1 MKKNNLH
8 SAVFFRHQ
16 GGYSLKKL
24 WFHLMLLDFGRGCGL
39 SQTEEDPLRV
49 RAKVQAD
56 SESDPEEHN
65 HNPFH
70 DSELAKLFEA
80 MRLPL
85 HRYFPKDDP
94 NDRQKIKAFLGEFD
108 YHLEIFFSGE
118 GFRDFEGGL
127 RGKEKAI
134 AMIRAVIYKYFPNGD
149 PSATKDPEKKK
160 KFDEEV
166 KDIVERYNNGDPRF
180 IADSREKVKEEIR
193 LELNELYAKYFPKD
207 DPGAKKDKEKI
218 DKYFKEAFRIVERYP
233 KDPSYGSDPDG
244 PDSGSDTDGPDSG
257 SDTDGPDSGS
267 DTDGPDS
274 GSDTD
279 GPGYEGDPYGPGYEG
294 DPYGPGSGSD
304 TDDPGYEG
312 DPYGPGSGSDT
323 DDPGYEGD
331 PELIEKLFE
340 AIEADR
346 RYREGY
352 SVALD
357 DELTEEIL
365 RPLYKN
371 FPKDAPNATKDREKI
386 KAFYEQCRRMLE
398 SCPDDSDYGSDPYD
412 PDYGRDLDDP
422 DYGTDLDDPD
432 YGYGSHPDHPDYGRY
447 PYDPDSGSD
456 LDDPD
461 YGSDPDGDFYGY
473 GNDPDAL
480 ESDPEYYLQKKR
492 NPGGDYLQIDRYP
505 EDTCFKIERDPQKID
520 RYIEEPYLDNGS
532 NPQKDDPSYGGDP
545 QEDDSD
551 SGSDPNPRENYT
563 HKYKHLWL
571 MCDECYTL
579 NYRRFLNE
587 RLYTCEGCG
596 FHLKMNS
603 SERLK
608 LLIDPDT
615 WDPMN
620 EKMASLDPIEF
631 HSEEDPY
638 IDRVNS
644 YQKKTGLT
652 EAIQTGLGQLNGIPI
667 AMGVM
672 EFGFMGGS
680 MGSVVGEK
688 ITRLVEY
695 ATNQSLP
702 LIIVCASGGARMQE
716 GSLSLMQM
724 AKISSSL
731 YDFQTNKKLF
741 YVSILTSPTTGG
753 VTASFGMLGD
763 VIFAEPDA
771 YIAFA
776 GKRVIEL
783 TLNKEVPEGSQETEY
798 LFEKGLF
805 DVVVPRKNLKSTL
818 NKLFGS
824 HGFFPLTLNQ
834 NHSSITEH

>member
-1 MKKNNLH
+1 MKPKNLR

-24 WFHLMLLDFGRGCGL
+24 WFHLMLLDFGRLRGL
-39 SQTEEDPLRV
+39 NQSEEDPLIV
-49 RAKVQAD
+49 RAKAQPD
-56 SESDPEEHN
+56 SESDPEEDN

-70 DSELAKLFEA
+70 DSENSYSTEHPRFISQLLKFFEA

-85 HRYFPKDDP
+85 HKNFPKCRPNNHETIKSFFADD
-94 NDRQKIKAFLGEFD
+94 D
-108 YHLEIFFSGE
+108 YHLEIFFSGDD
-118 GFRDFEGGL
+118 FRDFEGGL
-127 RGKEKAI
+127 RSKEKAI
-134 AMIRAVIYKYFPNGD
+134 AMIRAVISKYFPNGD
-149 PSATKDPEKKK
+149 PSAPKDPQKKK
-160 KFDEEV
+160 KFNEEI
-166 KDIVERYNNGDPRF
+166 KDIVERYNNGDPLF
-180 IADSREKVKEEIR
+180 IADPLERVREEVRREIH
-193 LELNELYAKYFPKD
+193 ELYAKYFPKD
-207 DPGAKKDKEKI
+207 DPGARHDEEKI
-218 DKYFKEAFRIVERYP
+218 DKFFKEAFRIVERYP
-233 KDPSYGSDPDG
+233 SYYGGHPQEDDSDSGSDTDGPDSGSDTDGPGYEGDPPEDHSDSGSDTDG

-279 GPGYEGDPYGPGYEG
+279 GPGYGYGNDP
-294 DPYGPGSGSD
+294 
-304 TDDPGYEG
+304 DDP
-312 DPYGPGSGSDT
+312 
-323 DDPGYEGD
+323 
-331 PELIEKLFE
+331 
-340 AIEADR
+340 
-346 RYREGY
+346 
-352 SVALD
+352 
-357 DELTEEIL
+357 
-365 RPLYKN
+365 N
-371 FPKDAPNATKDREKI
+371 
-386 KAFYEQCRRMLE
+386 
-398 SCPDDSDYGSDPYD
+398 
-412 PDYGRDLDDP
+412 YGRDP
-422 DYGTDLDDPD
+422 DDPD
-432 YGYGSHPDHPDYGRY
+432 YGYGNDPDDPYYGR
-447 PYDPDSGSD
+447 DP
-456 LDDPD
+456 DDPD
-461 YGSDPDGDFYGY
+461 YGYGNDPDDPYYGY

-520 RYIEEPYLDNGS
+520 RYIEEPYLDYGS
-532 NPQKDDPSYGGDP
+532 NPQKDDPSYGGDPQEDDPSYGGDP

-571 MCDECYTL
+571 MCDDCYAL

-596 FHLKMNS
+596 FHFKMNS

-638 IDRVNS
+638 IDRIDS
-644 YQKKTGLT
+644 YQKKTGLI
-652 EAIQTGLGQLNGIPI
+652 EAIQTGLGHLNGIPI

-716 GSLSLMQM
+716 GSLSLIQM

-731 YDFQTNKKLF
+731 YDFQTKKKLF
-741 YVSILTSPTTGG
+741 YISILTSPTTGG

-783 TLNKEVPEGSQETEY
+783 TLNKEVPEGSQETEN
-798 LFEKGLF
+798 LFDKGLF
-805 DVVVPRKNLKSTL
+805 DLVVPRKKLKSIL

-824 HGFFPLTLNQ
+824 HGFSAFTLNQ

>member
-1 MKKNNLH
+1 MRKKNLH
-8 SAVFFRHQ
+8 SDVFFRHQ

-24 WFHLMLLDFGRGCGL
+24 WFHLMLLDFERDNGPCFGG
-39 SQTEEDPLRV
+39 
-49 RAKVQAD
+49 
-56 SESDPEEHN
+56 
-65 HNPFH
+65 
-70 DSELAKLFEA
+70 
-80 MRLPL
+80 
-85 HRYFPKDDP
+85 
-94 NDRQKIKAFLGEFD
+94 
-108 YHLEIFFSGE
+108 
-118 GFRDFEGGL
+118 GFRGFGGGL
-127 RGKEKAI
+127 RDRDREKDV
-134 AMIRAVIYKYFPNGD
+134 AMIRAV
-149 PSATKDPEKKK
+149 
-160 KFDEEV
+160 
-166 KDIVERYNNGDPRF
+166 
-180 IADSREKVKEEIR
+180 
-193 LELNELYAKYFPKD
+193 LNKHFPKG
-207 DPGAKKDKEKI
+207 DPGAKKDRENKNT
-218 DKYFKEAFRIVERYP
+218 FSGEANYIVERYP
-233 KDPSYGSDPDG
+233 KDPSYGGDPQEDN
-244 PDSGSDTDGPDSG
+244 PDYGSDTDGPDYG
-257 SDTDGPDSGS
+257 SDTDGPDYGS
-267 DTDGPDS
+267 DTDGPDY

-279 GPGYEGDPYGPGYEG
+279 GPDY
-294 DPYGPGSGSD
+294 GSD
-304 TDDPGYEG
+304 TDG
-312 DPYGPGSGSDT
+312 
-323 DDPGYEGD
+323 
-331 PELIEKLFE
+331 
-340 AIEADR
+340 
-346 RYREGY
+346 
-352 SVALD
+352 
-357 DELTEEIL
+357 
-365 RPLYKN
+365 
-371 FPKDAPNATKDREKI
+371 
-386 KAFYEQCRRMLE
+386 
-398 SCPDDSDYGSDPYD
+398 
-412 PDYGRDLDDP
+412 
-422 DYGTDLDDPD
+422 
-432 YGYGSHPDHPDYGRY
+432 
-447 PYDPDSGSD
+447 
-456 LDDPD
+456 PD
-461 YGSDPDGDFYGY
+461 YGSDPDGHFYGS
-473 GNDPDAL
+473 DPDDHFY
-480 ESDPEYYLQKKR
+480 ESDPEDYLQKKR

-505 EDTCFKIERDPQKID
+505 EETCLKIERDPQKID
-520 RYIEEPYLDNGS
+520 RYIEEPYLDSGS
-532 NPQKDDPSYGGDP
+532 NPQEDDPDSGSDP
-545 QEDDSD
+545 QEDDPDYGSDPQEDNPDYGSDPDGPDYGSDPQEDNPDYGSDPQEDNPD
-551 SGSDPNPRENYT
+551 SGSDPNPRKNYT

-587 RLYTCEGCG
+587 KLYICEGCG

-638 IDRVNS
+638 IDRINS

-695 ATNQSLP
+695 ATNKSLP

-724 AKISSSL
+724 AKISSCL

-763 VIFAEPDA
+763 VIVAEPDA

-805 DVVVPRKNLKSTL
+805 DLVVPRKDLKSILT
-818 NKLFGS
+818 KLFGS
-824 HGFFPLTLNQ
+824 HGFFPFTLNQ

>member
-1 MKKNNLH
+1 MKKNNLR
-8 SAVFFRHQ
+8 SDVFVRHQ
-16 GGYSLKKL
+16 GVYSLKKL
-24 WFHLMLLDFGRGCGL
+24 WFHLMLLDFGRDSGL
-39 SQTEEDPLRV
+39 RQSEEDLLIV
-49 RAKVQAD
+49 RAKAQPD

-65 HNPFH
+65 
-70 DSELAKLFEA
+70 SESDPEEYTPERACD
-80 MRLPL
+80 RL
-85 HRYFPKDDP
+85 
-94 NDRQKIKAFLGEFD
+94 KAFYEESERERRKEFFELVD
-108 YHLEIFFSGE
+108 YHLEIFFNELFFFGV
-118 GFRDFEGGL
+118 FRDWAGGLGDFEGDF
-127 RGKEKAI
+127 RGRYKAKKKAI
-134 AMIRAVIYKYFPNGD
+134 AMIRALVHNYCPNGD
-149 PSATKDPEKKK
+149 PSAIKDPEKIK
-160 KFDEEV
+160 KFNEAFS
-166 KDIVERYNNGDPRF
+166 DIVERYKNGDLRDP
-180 IADSREKVKEEIR
+180 REKVKEEIR
-193 LELNELYAKYFPKD
+193 FELRLELNELDAKYFPKD
-207 DPGAKKDKEKI
+207 DPGAINDSENI
-218 DKYFKEAFRIVERYP
+218 DKYFRETFRILERYS
-233 KDPSYGSDPDG
+233 KDPSYGGDPQEDDSDY
-244 PDSGSDTDGPDSG
+244 GSDTDGPDYG
-257 SDTDGPDSGS
+257 SDTDGPDYGS
-267 DTDGPDS
+267 DTDGPDY

-279 GPGYEGDPYGPGYEG
+279 GHFYG
-294 DPYGPGSGSD
+294 
-304 TDDPGYEG
+304 
-312 DPYGPGSGSDT
+312 
-323 DDPGYEGD
+323 
-331 PELIEKLFE
+331 
-340 AIEADR
+340 
-346 RYREGY
+346 
-352 SVALD
+352 
-357 DELTEEIL
+357 
-365 RPLYKN
+365 
-371 FPKDAPNATKDREKI
+371 
-386 KAFYEQCRRMLE
+386 
-398 SCPDDSDYGSDPYD
+398 
-412 PDYGRDLDDP
+412 
-422 DYGTDLDDPD
+422 
-432 YGYGSHPDHPDYGRY
+432 
-447 PYDPDSGSD
+447 
-456 LDDPD
+456 
-461 YGSDPDGDFYGY
+461 YGY

-480 ESDPEYYLQKKR
+480 ESDPEDYLQKKR

-520 RYIEEPYLDNGS
+520 RYIEEPYLDYGS
-532 NPQKDDPSYGGDP
+532 NPQKDDPSYGGDPQEDDSDSGSDP

-579 NYRRFLNE
+579 NYRRFLKE
-587 RLYTCEGCG
+587 KLYICEGCG

-741 YVSILTSPTTGG
+741 YVSVLTSPTTGG

-776 GKRVIEL
+776 GKRVIEQ

-805 DVVVPRKNLKSTL
+805 DLVVPRKKLKSIL

>member
-8 SAVFFRHQ
+8 SDVFFRHQ

-24 WFHLMLLDFGRGCGL
+24 WLHLMLLDFERECGL
-39 SQTEEDPLRV
+39 SQSM
-49 RAKVQAD
+49 D
-56 SESDPEEHN
+56 SAGTIE
-65 HNPFH
+65 NPCER
-70 DSELAKLFEA
+70 DLYS
-80 MRLPL
+80 
-85 HRYFPKDDP
+85 
-94 NDRQKIKAFLGEFD
+94 AF
-108 YHLEIFFSGE
+108 
-118 GFRDFEGGL
+118 
-127 RGKEKAI
+127 A
-134 AMIRAVIYKYFPNGD
+134 
-149 PSATKDPEKKK
+149 
-160 KFDEEV
+160 
-166 KDIVERYNNGDPRF
+166 F
-180 IADSREKVKEEIR
+180 I
-193 LELNELYAKYFPKD
+193 
-207 DPGAKKDKEKI
+207 
-218 DKYFKEAFRIVERYP
+218 
-233 KDPSYGSDPDG
+233 DPD
-244 PDSGSDTDGPDSG
+244 
-257 SDTDGPDSGS
+257 
-267 DTDGPDS
+267 
-274 GSDTD
+274 
-279 GPGYEGDPYGPGYEG
+279 
-294 DPYGPGSGSD
+294 
-304 TDDPGYEG
+304 
-312 DPYGPGSGSDT
+312 
-323 DDPGYEGD
+323 
-331 PELIEKLFE
+331 
-340 AIEADR
+340 
-346 RYREGY
+346 
-352 SVALD
+352 
-357 DELTEEIL
+357 
-365 RPLYKN
+365 
-371 FPKDAPNATKDREKI
+371 KD
-386 KAFYEQCRRMLE
+386 
-398 SCPDDSDYGSDPYD
+398 
-412 PDYGRDLDDP
+412 
-422 DYGTDLDDPD
+422 
-432 YGYGSHPDHPDYGRY
+432 
-447 PYDPDSGSD
+447 DPDSGSD
-456 LDDPD
+456 PYQDDPDSGSDPDKDDPDSGSDPDKDDPD
-461 YGSDPDGDFYGY
+461 YGSDPEEDYLQDDPDKDDPDSGSDPDKDDPDSGSDPDKDDPDSGSDPDKDDPDYGSDPEEDYLQDDPYQDDPDSGSDPYQDDPDSGSDPDQDDPDSGSDPDKDDPDYGSDPEEDYLQDDPDKDDPDSGSDPDKDDPDSGSDPYQDDPDSGSDPDKDDPDYGSDPEEDYLQDDPDKDDPDSGSDPDKDDPDSGSDPDKDDPDSGSDPYQDDPDYGSDPYGY
-473 GNDPDAL
+473 FYESDPYGYFC
-480 ESDPEYYLQKKR
+480 ESDPEDYLQKKR

-505 EDTCFKIERDPQKID
+505 EEACLKIERDPQKID
-520 RYIEEPYLDNGS
+520 RYIEEPFLDYGSNPQKIDRYIEEPFLDYGS

-545 QEDDSD
+545 DKDDPDYGSDPDKDDPD
-551 SGSDPNPRENYT
+551 SGSDPYQDDPDYGSDPYQDDPDSGSDPDKDDPDSGSAPNPRKNYT

-587 RLYTCEGCG
+587 RLYICEGCG

-652 EAIQTGLGQLNGIPI
+652 EAIQTGLGKLNGIPI

-695 ATNQSLP
+695 AANQSLP

-716 GSLSLMQM
+716 GSLSLIQM
-724 AKISSSL
+724 AKISSCL
-731 YDFQTNKKLF
+731 YDFQTNQKLF

-763 VIFAEPDA
+763 VIVAEPDA

-805 DVVVPRKNLKSTL
+805 DLVLPRKDLKSTL
-818 NKLFGS
+818 NKLFRS

>member
-8 SAVFFRHQ
+8 SNVFFRHQ

-24 WFHLMLLDFGRGCGL
+24 WFHLMLLDFERGCGL
-39 SQTEEDPLRV
+39 SQSEEDLLIV
-49 RAKVQAD
+49 RAKAQPD

-70 DSELAKLFEA
+70 DSENSYSKEDPRFIVDLREKIKEEIRLELNELEAK
-80 MRLPL
+80 
-85 HRYFPKDDP
+85 YFPKDDP
-94 NDRQKIKAFLGEFD
+94 GARKDREKLKAFFEEAN
-108 YHLEIFFSGE
+108 YHIEKYFNGLCFG
-118 GFRDFEGGL
+118 GGL
-127 RGKEKAI
+127 RDKEKDEEKAI
-134 AMIRAVIYKYFPNGD
+134 AMIRAVIYKYFPKDD
-149 PSATKDPEKKK
+149 PDASKDPEKIKK
-160 KFDEEV
+160 CSEEANY
-166 KDIVERYNNGDPRF
+166 IVERYNNGDLRFIVDPREKVEEEIHALIYKYFPKDDSGTSKDPEKIKKFYEEANYIVESYNNGDPRF
-180 IADSREKVKEEIR
+180 IVDLREKIKEEIR
-193 LELNELYAKYFPKD
+193 LELNELEAKYFPKD
-207 DPGAKKDKEKI
+207 DPGARKDREKI
-218 DKYFKEAFRIVERYP
+218 DKYLKEAFRIVERYP
-233 KDPSYGSDPDG
+233 KGPSYGDDPQEDDSDY
-244 PDSGSDTDGPDSG
+244 GSDTDGPDYG
-257 SDTDGPDSGS
+257 SDTDGPD
-267 DTDGPDS
+267 
-274 GSDTD
+274 
-279 GPGYEGDPYGPGYEG
+279 
-294 DPYGPGSGSD
+294 
-304 TDDPGYEG
+304 
-312 DPYGPGSGSDT
+312 
-323 DDPGYEGD
+323 
-331 PELIEKLFE
+331 
-340 AIEADR
+340 
-346 RYREGY
+346 
-352 SVALD
+352 
-357 DELTEEIL
+357 
-365 RPLYKN
+365 
-371 FPKDAPNATKDREKI
+371 
-386 KAFYEQCRRMLE
+386 C
-398 SCPDDSDYGSDPYD
+398 GSDPNG
-412 PDYGRDLDDP
+412 PDC
-422 DYGTDLDDPD
+422 
-432 YGYGSHPDHPDYGRY
+432 
-447 PYDPDSGSD
+447 
-456 LDDPD
+456 
-461 YGSDPDGDFYGY
+461 GSDPDGHFY
-473 GNDPDAL
+473 
-480 ESDPEYYLQKKR
+480 ESDPEDYLQKKR

-505 EDTCFKIERDPQKID
+505 EDTGFKIERDPQKID
-520 RYIEEPYLDNGS
+520 RYIEEPYLDYGS
-532 NPQKDDPSYGGDP
+532 NPQKDDPSYGGDPQKDDPSYGGDP

-551 SGSDPNPRENYT
+551 SGSDPQEDDSDSGSDPNPRKNYT

-579 NYRRFLNE
+579 NYRRFLKE
-587 RLYTCEGCG
+587 KLYICEGCG

-638 IDRVNS
+638 IDRINS

-667 AMGVM
+667 AIGVM

-763 VIFAEPDA
+763 VIFSEPDA

-805 DVVVPRKNLKSTL
+805 DLVVPRKNLKSIL

-824 HGFFPLTLNQ
+824 HGFFPLNQ
-834 NHSSITEH
+834 NNSSITEH

>member
-1 MKKNNLH
+1 
-8 SAVFFRHQ
+8 
-16 GGYSLKKL
+16 
-24 WFHLMLLDFGRGCGL
+24 
-39 SQTEEDPLRV
+39 
-49 RAKVQAD
+49 
-56 SESDPEEHN
+56 
-65 HNPFH
+65 
-70 DSELAKLFEA
+70 
-80 MRLPL
+80 MRL
-85 HRYFPKDDP
+85 
-94 NDRQKIKAFLGEFD
+94 
-108 YHLEIFFSGE
+108 
-118 GFRDFEGGL
+118 
-127 RGKEKAI
+127 
-134 AMIRAVIYKYFPNGD
+134 
-149 PSATKDPEKKK
+149 
-160 KFDEEV
+160 
-166 KDIVERYNNGDPRF
+166 
-180 IADSREKVKEEIR
+180 
-193 LELNELYAKYFPKD
+193 
-207 DPGAKKDKEKI
+207 
-218 DKYFKEAFRIVERYP
+218 
-233 KDPSYGSDPDG
+233 
-244 PDSGSDTDGPDSG
+244 
-257 SDTDGPDSGS
+257 
-267 DTDGPDS
+267 
-274 GSDTD
+274 
-279 GPGYEGDPYGPGYEG
+279 
-294 DPYGPGSGSD
+294 
-304 TDDPGYEG
+304 
-312 DPYGPGSGSDT
+312 
-323 DDPGYEGD
+323 
-331 PELIEKLFE
+331 
-340 AIEADR
+340 EADR

-352 SVALD
+352 SGAPD
-357 DELTEEIL
+357 DEVTEEIRL
-365 RPLYKN
+365 LLYKY
-371 FPKDAPNATKDREKI
+371 FPKDDPGAPRDWEKI
-386 KAFYEQCRRMLE
+386 EAFFEEADYHIEKYFNGLCFGGDPQE
-398 SCPDDSDYGSDPYD
+398 DDSDYGSD
-412 PDYGRDLDDP
+412 
-422 DYGTDLDDPD
+422 TD
-432 YGYGSHPDHPDYGRY
+432 G
-447 PYDPDSGSD
+447 
-456 LDDPD
+456 PD
-461 YGSDPDGDFYGY
+461 YGSDTDGPDYGSDTEGPDYGSDSNGHFYGY
-473 GNDPDAL
+473 GNDPDAY
-480 ESDPEYYLQKKR
+480 ENDPEDYLQKKR

-505 EDTCFKIERDPQKID
+505 EDTGFKMERDPQKID
-520 RYIEEPYLDNGS
+520 RYIEEPYLDYGS

-579 NYRRFLNE
+579 NYRRFLKE
-587 RLYTCEGCG
+587 KLYICEGCG

-638 IDRVNS
+638 IDRIDS

-652 EAIQTGLGQLNGIPI
+652 EAIQTGLGQLNGIPVAI
-667 AMGVM
+667 GVM

-731 YDFQTNKKLF
+731 YDFQTNQKLF

-805 DVVVPRKNLKSTL
+805 DLVVPRKNLKSIL

>member
-1 MKKNNLH
+1 MKKKNLH
-8 SAVFFRHQ
+8 SDVFFRHQ

-24 WFHLMLLDFGRGCGL
+24 WFHLMLLDFGRDCGL
-39 SQTEEDPLRV
+39 SQSEEDLLIV
-49 RAKVQAD
+49 RAKAQPD
-56 SESDPEEHN
+56 SESDSEE

-70 DSELAKLFEA
+70 DSENSYSKEHLRFISDSEIPKLFEA
-80 MRLPL
+80 MRL
-85 HRYFPKDDP
+85 
-94 NDRQKIKAFLGEFD
+94 
-108 YHLEIFFSGE
+108 
-118 GFRDFEGGL
+118 
-127 RGKEKAI
+127 
-134 AMIRAVIYKYFPNGD
+134 
-149 PSATKDPEKKK
+149 
-160 KFDEEV
+160 
-166 KDIVERYNNGDPRF
+166 
-180 IADSREKVKEEIR
+180 
-193 LELNELYAKYFPKD
+193 
-207 DPGAKKDKEKI
+207 
-218 DKYFKEAFRIVERYP
+218 
-233 KDPSYGSDPDG
+233 
-244 PDSGSDTDGPDSG
+244 
-257 SDTDGPDSGS
+257 
-267 DTDGPDS
+267 
-274 GSDTD
+274 
-279 GPGYEGDPYGPGYEG
+279 
-294 DPYGPGSGSD
+294 
-304 TDDPGYEG
+304 
-312 DPYGPGSGSDT
+312 
-323 DDPGYEGD
+323 
-331 PELIEKLFE
+331 
-340 AIEADR
+340 EADR

-352 SVALD
+352 SGAPD
-357 DELTEEIL
+357 DEVTEEIRL
-365 RPLYKN
+365 LLYKY
-371 FPKDAPNATKDREKI
+371 FPKDDPDATRDCEKI
-386 KAFYEQCRRMLE
+386 IAFFEEADYHIEKYFNGPCFGGDPQE
-398 SCPDDSDYGSDPYD
+398 DDS
-412 PDYGRDLDDP
+412 
-422 DYGTDLDDPD
+422 
-432 YGYGSHPDHPDYGRY
+432 
-447 PYDPDSGSD
+447 DSGSD
-456 LDDPD
+456 TDGPD
-461 YGSDPDGDFYGY
+461 YGSDTDGPDYGSDSNGHFYGY
-473 GNDPDAL
+473 GNGPDAY
-480 ESDPEYYLQKKR
+480 ESDPEDYLQKKR

-520 RYIEEPYLDNGS
+520 RYIEEPYLDYGS

-579 NYRRFLNE
+579 NYRRFLKE
-587 RLYTCEGCG
+587 KLYICEGCG

-638 IDRVNS
+638 IDRIDS

-652 EAIQTGLGQLNGIPI
+652 EAIQTGLGQLNGIPV

-805 DVVVPRKNLKSTL
+805 DLVVPRKNLKSIL

>member
-8 SAVFFRHQ
+8 SDVFLRHQ
-16 GGYSLKKL
+16 GGYSLKK
-24 WFHLMLLDFGRGCGL
+24 WWSHLMLLGFGHESGL
-39 SQTEEDPLRV
+39 SQSEEDFLIV
-49 RAKVQAD
+49 RAKAQPD
-56 SESDPEEHN
+56 SESDPEEGN
-65 HNPFH
+65 DNPFH
-70 DSELAKLFEA
+70 DSENSYSKEHPCYLSDPGLPALIEA
-80 MRLPL
+80 ARDEADRRYREGYSGSPDDEVTEKIRLL
-85 HRYFPKDDP
+85 IYKYFPKDDP
-94 NDRQKIKAFLGEFD
+94 NALRDREKIKAFFD
-108 YHLEIFFSGE
+108 EASCHLKKNSNGLC
-118 GFRDFEGGL
+118 GFRHFGGHL
-127 RGKEKAI
+127 RDRDRAREKNREKDRDRAREKNREKDIAI
-134 AMIRAVIYKYFPNGD
+134 AMIRTRLYKYFPEGG
-149 PSATKDPEKKK
+149 SGATNDPEKKI

-166 KDIVERYNNGDPRF
+166 LYIIESYKNGDFRF
-180 IADSREKVKEEIR
+180 IVDAEEKVEEEIR
-193 LELNELYAKYFPKD
+193 LELNEIEDKYFPKD
-207 DPGAKKDKEKI
+207 DPSAQNDKEKLDNYI
-218 DKYFKEAFRIVERYP
+218 KEAFHIVESYTEAFSIVERYP
-233 KDPSYGSDPDG
+233 KDPSYGGDPQEDDSNYGSDPD
-244 PDSGSDTDGPDSG
+244 D
-257 SDTDGPDSGS
+257 
-267 DTDGPDS
+267 
-274 GSDTD
+274 
-279 GPGYEGDPYGPGYEG
+279 
-294 DPYGPGSGSD
+294 GSD
-304 TDDPGYEG
+304 TDDGR
-312 DPYGPGSGSDT
+312 DT
-323 DDPGYEGD
+323 DG
-331 PELIEKLFE
+331 
-340 AIEADR
+340 
-346 RYREGY
+346 
-352 SVALD
+352 
-357 DELTEEIL
+357 
-365 RPLYKN
+365 
-371 FPKDAPNATKDREKI
+371 
-386 KAFYEQCRRMLE
+386 
-398 SCPDDSDYGSDPYD
+398 
-412 PDYGRDLDDP
+412 
-422 DYGTDLDDPD
+422 
-432 YGYGSHPDHPDYGRY
+432 
-447 PYDPDSGSD
+447 
-456 LDDPD
+456 PD
-461 YGSDPDGDFYGY
+461 YGSDPNGHFYES
-473 GNDPDAL
+473 DPDGHFYESDPDGHFY
-480 ESDPEYYLQKKR
+480 ESDPEDYLQKKR
-492 NPGGDYLQIDRYP
+492 NLGGDYLQIDRYP
-505 EDTCFKIERDPQKID
+505 EDTRFKIERDPEKID
-520 RYIEEPYLDNGS
+520 RYIEEPFLDYGS
-532 NPQKDDPSYGGDP
+532 DPQEDDPSYGGDPQEDDPSYGGDP

-551 SGSDPNPRENYT
+551 SGSDPNPRKNYT

-579 NYRRFLNE
+579 NYRRFLKE
-587 RLYTCEGCG
+587 RLYICEGCG

-652 EAIQTGLGQLNGIPI
+652 EAIQTGLCQLNGIPT

-695 ATNQSLP
+695 ATNQALP

-731 YDFQTNKKLF
+731 YDFQTKKKSF

-763 VIFAEPDA
+763 VIVAEPDA

-805 DVVVPRKNLKSTL
+805 DLVIPRKDLKSIL
-818 NKLFGS
+818 KKLFGS
-824 HGFFPLTLNQ
+824 HGFFPFTLNQ

>member
-1 MKKNNLH
+1 MRKKNLH
-8 SAVFFRHQ
+8 SDVFFRHQ

-24 WFHLMLLDFGRGCGL
+24 WFHAGTVENSCERDLNSAFAFIK
-39 SQTEEDPLRV
+39 SDP
-49 RAKVQAD
+49 
-56 SESDPEEHN
+56 SENDPEEHN
-65 HNPFH
+65 HNPSNGPCF
-70 DSELAKLFEA
+70 
-80 MRLPL
+80 
-85 HRYFPKDDP
+85 
-94 NDRQKIKAFLGEFD
+94 
-108 YHLEIFFSGE
+108 
-118 GFRDFEGGL
+118 GG
-127 RGKEKAI
+127 
-134 AMIRAVIYKYFPNGD
+134 
-149 PSATKDPEKKK
+149 
-160 KFDEEV
+160 
-166 KDIVERYNNGDPRF
+166 
-180 IADSREKVKEEIR
+180 EKVTEEIR
-193 LELNELYAKYFPKD
+193 LELNELEDKYFPKD
-207 DPGAKKDKEKI
+207 DPGATKNREKI
-218 DKYFKEAFRIVERYP
+218 KAFFKEASRIVERYS
-233 KDPSYGSDPDG
+233 KDPSYGGDFGEKVTEEIRLELNEVEDKYFPRDDPGAIKDYEKIDKFFKEASRIVERYSKDPSYG
-244 PDSGSDTDGPDSG
+244 GDPQEDDSDSGSDTDGPD
-257 SDTDGPDSGS
+257 
-267 DTDGPDS
+267 
-274 GSDTD
+274 
-279 GPGYEGDPYGPGYEG
+279 
-294 DPYGPGSGSD
+294 
-304 TDDPGYEG
+304 
-312 DPYGPGSGSDT
+312 
-323 DDPGYEGD
+323 
-331 PELIEKLFE
+331 
-340 AIEADR
+340 
-346 RYREGY
+346 
-352 SVALD
+352 
-357 DELTEEIL
+357 
-365 RPLYKN
+365 
-371 FPKDAPNATKDREKI
+371 
-386 KAFYEQCRRMLE
+386 
-398 SCPDDSDYGSDPYD
+398 YGSDPD
-412 PDYGRDLDDP
+412 G
-422 DYGTDLDDPD
+422 
-432 YGYGSHPDHPDYGRY
+432 
-447 PYDPDSGSD
+447 
-456 LDDPD
+456 PD
-461 YGSDPDGDFYGY
+461 YGSDPDGPDYGSDPDGPDYGSDPDGHFYGS
-473 GNDPDAL
+473 DPDDHFY
-480 ESDPEYYLQKKR
+480 ESDPEDYLQKKR

-505 EDTCFKIERDPQKID
+505 GGDYLQIDRYPEETCLKIERDPQKID
-520 RYIEEPYLDNGS
+520 RYIEEPYLDYGS
-532 NPQKDDPSYGGDP
+532 NPQEDDPSYGGDP
-545 QEDDSD
+545 QEDDPSYGGDPQEDDPSYGGDPQEDDPSYGGDPQEDDPD

-579 NYRRFLNE
+579 NYRRFLKE
-587 RLYTCEGCG
+587 KLYICEGCG

-638 IDRVNS
+638 IDRINS
-644 YQKKTGLT
+644 YQEKTGLT

-695 ATNQSLP
+695 ATNKSLP

-763 VIFAEPDA
+763 VIVAEPDA

-805 DVVVPRKNLKSTL
+805 DLVVPRKNLKSILT
-818 NKLFGS
+818 KLFGS

>member
-1 MKKNNLH
+1 
-8 SAVFFRHQ
+8 
-16 GGYSLKKL
+16 
-24 WFHLMLLDFGRGCGL
+24 
-39 SQTEEDPLRV
+39 
-49 RAKVQAD
+49 
-56 SESDPEEHN
+56 
-65 HNPFH
+65 
-70 DSELAKLFEA
+70 
-80 MRLPL
+80 
-85 HRYFPKDDP
+85 
-94 NDRQKIKAFLGEFD
+94 
-108 YHLEIFFSGE
+108 
-118 GFRDFEGGL
+118 
-127 RGKEKAI
+127 
-134 AMIRAVIYKYFPNGD
+134 MIRAVIYKYFPKGD
-149 PSATKDPEKKK
+149 PGATKDPEKKN
-160 KFDEEV
+160 KFYEEV
-166 KDIVERYNNGDPRF
+166 NYIVERYNNGDLRF
-180 IADSREKVKEEIR
+180 IVDPREKVKEEIR
-193 LELNELYAKYFPKD
+193 LELNELEAKYFPKD
-207 DPGAKKDKEKI
+207 DPGARKDQEKI

-233 KDPSYGSDPDG
+233 KDPSYGGDPQEDDSDSGSDTDDS
-244 PDSGSDTDGPDSG
+244 DSGSDTDGPDYG
-257 SDTDGPDSGS
+257 SDTDGPD
-267 DTDGPDS
+267 
-274 GSDTD
+274 
-279 GPGYEGDPYGPGYEG
+279 
-294 DPYGPGSGSD
+294 
-304 TDDPGYEG
+304 
-312 DPYGPGSGSDT
+312 
-323 DDPGYEGD
+323 
-331 PELIEKLFE
+331 
-340 AIEADR
+340 
-346 RYREGY
+346 
-352 SVALD
+352 
-357 DELTEEIL
+357 
-365 RPLYKN
+365 
-371 FPKDAPNATKDREKI
+371 
-386 KAFYEQCRRMLE
+386 
-398 SCPDDSDYGSDPYD
+398 YGSDSN
-412 PDYGRDLDDP
+412 G
-422 DYGTDLDDPD
+422 
-432 YGYGSHPDHPDYGRY
+432 H
-447 PYDPDSGSD
+447 
-456 LDDPD
+456 
-461 YGSDPDGDFYGY
+461 FYGY
-473 GNDPDAL
+473 GNDPDGHFY
-480 ESDPEYYLQKKR
+480 ESDPEDYLQKKR

-520 RYIEEPYLDNGS
+520 RYIEEPYLDYGS
-532 NPQKDDPSYGGDP
+532 NPQKDDPGYGGDPQEDDSDSGSDPQKDDPGYGGDP

-587 RLYTCEGCG
+587 KLYICEGCG
-596 FHLKMNS
+596 FHFKMNS

-615 WDPMN
+615 WDPIN

-638 IDRVNS
+638 IDRINS

-763 VIFAEPDA
+763 VIVAEPDA

-805 DVVVPRKNLKSTL
+805 DLVVPRKNLKSIL